1 MSHQIDLAL
10 YAERIGFSG
19 EFKPDFVT
27 LSAIQFGQTTNI
39 PFENLEIL
47 RGLPIEIDLASLEDK
62 LVAKRRGGYCF
73 EQNSLLLGVLQ
84 QIGFQARPH
93 AARVRIGN
101 ERSFLPPRT
110 HLFVQVDLDGQTW
123 IIDSGVGS
131 MSLSSPIRFELDAV
145 QETLHE
151 PRRITQEN
159 GVYFHQIL
167 MSGEWQDVYE
177 FGGEEMPL
185 IDREVANWWTST
197 CWAAKFRQ
205 NMFAGLARPN
215 GERFGLLNGVFIHRK
230 GAEILREITVN
241 SDQELLEILLA
252 EFGLEFP
259 SGTDLGSVGCPWKL
273 RATL

>member
-1 MSHQIDLAL
+1 MSHQIDLDR
-10 YAERIGFSG
+10 YAERIGFVG
-19 EFKPDFVT
+19 EFTPDFET
-27 LSAIQFGQTTNI
+27 LSAIQFGQTTNV
-39 PFENLEIL
+39 PFENFEIL
-47 RGLPIEIDLASLEDK
+47 RGLPVNIDHASLEDK
-62 LVAKRRGGYCF
+62 IVARRRGGYCF

-110 HLFVQVDLDGQTW
+110 HLFVQVDLEGQTW

-131 MSLSSPIRFELDAV
+131 MSLTSPIRFELDTA

-151 PRRITQEN
+151 PRRIVKED
-159 GVYFHQIL
+159 GAYFHQIL
-167 MSGEWQDVYE
+167 MSGQWEDVYE

-197 CWAAKFRQ
+197 CWAAKFKQ

-215 GERFGLLNGVFIHRK
+215 GERFGFLNGTFVHRK
-230 GAEILREITVN
+230 GTEVLREITVN
-241 SDQELLEILLA
+241 NDEQLFEILKN
-252 EFGLEFP
+252 EFGIEFP
-259 SGTDLGSVGCPWKL
+259 QGTDLGSVGCPWK
-273 RATL
+273 